1 MTKQRPLDDLG
12 PLYHHYGFFGVDN
25 QQVPGIYAPNQA
37 AKEPILRAYIALA
50 FAKLESF
57 DSRRS
62 DFVELFCADGYYAML
77 ATKFGAKRAVGVDN
91 GRDDFFTKARQ
102 IARALNIQGVE
113 FVQKDVHE
121 AEALGQFDVVAN
133 VGGLY
138 HVSDPQ
144 AVLDI
149 SYRMARRYLIVQTVV
164 SLESDKQD
172 YFVMPAPGQDWGCRL
187 SVQSFDR
194 LLVERGW
201 NVLDRHFNHLTGNPR
216 LSDRGSVYY
225 LIAK

>member
-1 MTKQRPLDDLG
+1 MDRQRALDELG

-25 QQVPGIYAPNQA
+25 QQVPGIYAANQA

-50 FAKLESF
+50 MAKLEAF
-57 DSRRS
+57 DSRRD

-77 ATKFGAKRAVGVDN
+77 ATRFGAKRAVGVDN
-91 GRDDFFTKARQ
+91 GRDDFFSKARQ
-102 IARALNIQGVE
+102 IAQALGVQGVE
-113 FVQKDVHE
+113 FVHKDVHE

-138 HVSDPQ
+138 HVSDPE
-144 AVLDI
+144 AVLDV
-149 SYRMARRYLIVQTVV
+149 SYRMARRFLIVQTVV
-164 SLESDKQD
+164 SLASDKQD
-172 YFVMPAPGQDWGCRL
+172 HFVAPAPGQDWGCRL
-187 SVQSFDR
+187 SQQSFDR
-194 LLVERGW
+194 LIAQRGW
-201 NVLDRHFNHLTGNPR
+201 SVVDRHFNHLTGNAR